1 MTDRH
6 RKQSATMPESPPDN
20 WQLLGVTWLLGL
32 CLLPLLLELDIRVSG
47 FILGVFAIQ
56 LATIRWPRLR
66 PERGILVLLTLLG
79 GLNVFDAYRGIAGQ
93 SPGTALLLT
102 MMALKLLEVR
112 GRRDLRVLLL
122 LFGFL
127 LVVQFLF
134 DKSALRTAFMTLLLF
149 CNLAL
154 LFDLNHISKPLA
166 GRLALWMRTK
176 RALRVA
182 GVILLQALPLALV
195 LFVFFPRLN
204 APLWDLGIKNEF
216 AISGLQDWLEPGSVR
231 DLVVSGENALR
242 VRFDQPP
249 GIPAEQ
255 LYWRGIVVWHTNG
268 VRWIPA
274 RPGEFANAQGSR
286 PTQVQ
291 PIGETLDYVVALEP
305 TEQHWLISLDLP
317 TRIPNDARMTND
329 FQVITAKPVD
339 DLRFYRMT
347 SAPNYRTQGLS
358 LSEETAATALPDN
371 ITPRM
376 RELVQ
381 RWQSASV
388 TPAQTVQQA
397 LDHFNQDE
405 FYYTLVPP
413 ELGANPMDAFL
424 FDASGF
430 CDAGSFA
437 LLIRRDTR
445 SHRARLSGRG
455 ITGHY
460 LIRQSDAHAW
470 NEVWL
475 DERGWV
481 RVDPTAS
488 VDPSRVDTNTCR
500 AWARAR
506 RFDFAFLFDA
516 KSGFCEH
523 YAGSFALLMRIAG
536 IPARIVL
543 GYLGGE
549 FNPITGHYLIRQSDA
564 HAWNEVWLDERGWV
578 RVDPTASVDPSR
590 VDTNT
595 GLQGM
600 GAGAPVRFRIDQQD
614 MLGNLLYQAHL
625 LADALNTGWRQWVV
639 GFSRNKQ
646 QRLLDAL
653 GLGAL
658 RDYGLA
664 LIMLIAGAA
673 IMLLLSLN
681 LARQRRPDD
690 PIQRAYHH
698 FLDKLR
704 PLGLARRVN
713 EGPLE
718 HRDRVISRRPDLR
731 TPVDAIVGLYL
742 SLRYSGNSAA
752 TDRDHFQQRVRAFRP
767 AVRSF
772 MGRRR

>member
-1 MTDRH
+1 
-6 RKQSATMPESPPDN
+6 MPESPPDN
-20 WQLLGVTWLLGL
+20 WQLLGVIWLLGL

-166 GRLALWMRTK
+166 GRLALWTRTK

-274 RPGEFANAQGSR
+274 RPGEFANAQDSR

-413 ELGANPMDAFL
+413 ELGANPMD
-424 FDASGF
+424 
-430 CDAGSFA
+430 
-437 LLIRRDTR
+437 
-445 SHRARLSGRG
+445 
-455 ITGHY
+455 
-460 LIRQSDAHAW
+460 
-470 NEVWL
+470 
-475 DERGWV
+475 
-481 RVDPTAS
+481 
-488 VDPSRVDTNTCR
+488 
-500 AWARAR
+500 
-506 RFDFAFLFDA
+506 AFLFDA

>member
-1 MTDRH
+1 
-6 RKQSATMPESPPDN
+6 MPESPPDN

-424 FDASGF
+424 FDA
-430 CDAGSFA
+430 
-437 LLIRRDTR
+437 
-445 SHRARLSGRG
+445 
-455 ITGHY
+455 
-460 LIRQSDAHAW
+460 
-470 NEVWL
+470 
-475 DERGWV
+475 
-481 RVDPTAS
+481 
-488 VDPSRVDTNTCR
+488 
-500 AWARAR
+500 
-506 RFDFAFLFDA
+506 